1 MKHESLVNATDL
13 DLWAERNESKA
24 LLAKLIRWL
33 LQASG
38 VKFKMIDFQ
47 SEEGIFS
54 GGWDGFL
61 DSPEGGTYFLRGL
74 SGWEVSAQDGVTAK
88 ANKAYTTRTKN
99 TKATDRRKTA
109 FIFVT
114 LRRWPGK
121 SKWVTARNAER
132 SWRKVVALDATDLE
146 AWLETEPS
154 VHQLLSERLGK
165 WPEDVS
171 SLDQTWRAW
180 ADVTKP
186 VLSARLIQAG
196 RKPQV
201 ESVAKRLDGS
211 PHAISIK
218 ADTRDEAVAFFIS
231 VVNTLPDGGG
241 ERIASRALVVRSREA
256 WEKLERSTTPL
267 VLVALFND
275 RGGVGL
281 ATSKGHT
288 VVVPMDRTDGPDQ
301 GSIVLA
307 SLDRGEAQQ
316 ALLEMGCKAVHVRE
330 LARTA
335 RRSMMSLRR
344 RLATDQALQ
353 NPEWSKS
360 GSAPDLIPA
369 LLLGT
374 WQDSSEG
381 DQRAYARLAGVD
393 YAEAQHRLM
402 QWAQKPDPPI
412 KLVGGIWFVVS
423 PDDLWTLLSRHLTSA
438 VIGNF
443 ENVAKDILCEAHP
456 MYDLPAGERWFP
468 HMRGKAPS
476 YSNTLRHGVAENLAF
491 MGAHGS
497 SLPVVGGRTLSNLVE
512 GIVWRVLEGASADWR
527 IWATLGQSLC
537 ALAEAAPEQFL
548 KGVGACL
555 KKTPSVF
562 AALFQSD
569 EDPMFSVPK
578 HTGLISALET
588 LAWHPD
594 HLAQVASTM
603 ADMVELDPITKQTP
617 RPLASLC
624 AILHP
629 VLKNTEASADDRTTV
644 LGALRSRKHR
654 QAYPLLMAILPN
666 DDFQHFNFTHEPRW
680 RDWPHD
686 RPDRFNNADGRE
698 SFKKIWDWILA
709 DTASEPDRCVLLA
722 KSLRN
727 VGRDQ
732 FFAGL
737 EVLRLADRS
746 QWSDDQKRLLWDELR
761 DLHIQHE
768 NHREQVWAMPADM
781 LNALAELVKQV
792 EPSETLSKVRWVF
805 DGAHQFPGES
815 VEEYER
821 VHAEVT
827 SSAAQHILAR
837 TGVEGV
843 KLLAQQVDD
852 PWQLGNSVGTVIDDG
867 TSETELLV
875 WAAPAS
881 DEKTKRFGMSL
892 ISALFVRKGWD
903 WAEMIFTTD
912 FWGRWNSSERAVFLS
927 SLSFTKRTWES
938 AERSGRDVEA
948 AYWKAVH
955 PWGKPDEESM
965 LYAAAKFMEHG
976 KPLRALDNIFRHGK
990 GENCT
995 ASSAV
1000 IADVLAA
1007 CVKTYS
1013 EERRG
1018 GHSDYLIT
1026 QAHKVLTQRMDVDP
1040 QRIALIEWTFFSL
1053 LERQKLVLYE
1063 EMAKDPAPFAEILVF
1078 MFKPV
1083 SEPDRRPTE
1092 QEAGLARRAY
1102 EVLKGWK
1109 GMPAMRPDGTIDGEE
1124 LKKWYRDA
1132 KVAVEAKD
1140 RLWSD
1145 YLFGEKLRYAPKEAD
1160 GTWPCLAVRELI
1172 EDLKSDALEQG
1183 VGIEVM
1189 NSRGVR
1195 AVDMGEGD
1203 RASSAYYAR
1212 LAEEAALTYPRT
1224 AAMLRSIARSLEHD
1238 AQWEVERH
1246 ETAQDLDFHV

>member
-1 MKHESLVNATDL
+1 MKHEALVNATDL
-13 DLWAERNESKA
+13 DLWAQKNESKA

-38 VKFKMIDFQ
+38 VKFKLIDFQ

-88 ANKAYTTRTKN
+88 ANKVYLPRTKN
-99 TKATDRRKTA
+99 TKAADRRKTA
-109 FIFVT
+109 FVFVT

-121 SKWVTARNAER
+121 SKWVMARNAER

-154 VHQLLSERLGK
+154 VHQLLSEHLGK

-186 VLSARLIQAG
+186 ALSPRLIQSG
-196 RKPQV
+196 RKQQSHGLADRLHGAPQV
-201 ESVAKRLDGS
+201 IA
-211 PHAISIK
+211 IK
-218 ADTRDEAVAFFIS
+218 ADTRDEAVAFFAS
-231 VVNTLPDGGG
+231 VVNTLPKGDS
-241 ERIASRALVVRSREA
+241 ERIASRTLVVRSRSA

-281 ATSKGHT
+281 ARSKGHT
-288 VVVPMDRTDGPDQ
+288 VVVPMDRTDGPDK

-316 ALLEMGCKAVHVRE
+316 ALLEMGCKASHVRE
-330 LARTA
+330 WARTA

-344 RLATDQALQ
+344 RLAVDQTLQ
-353 NPEWSKS
+353 SPEWSTS

-374 WQDSSEG
+374 WQDNSEG
-381 DQRAYARLAGVD
+381 DQRAIARLAGVE
-393 YAEAQHRLM
+393 YAEAQRRLM
-402 QWAQKPDPPI
+402 SWAQKPDPPI

-423 PDDLWTLLSRHLTSA
+423 PDDLWTQLARHLTSA
-438 VIGNF
+438 DMENF
-443 ENVAKDILCEAHP
+443 ERMAKDILCEAHP

-468 HMRGKAPS
+468 HMRGKAPV

-491 MGAHGS
+491 MGTHGAS
-497 SLPVVGGRTLSNLVE
+497 NPVAGGRTMSSIVQ
-512 GIVWRVLEGASADWR
+512 GIIWRVIEGSEGDWR
-527 IWATLGQSLC
+527 IWATLGQCLT

-548 KGVGACL
+548 KGVQACL
-555 KKTPSVF
+555 KKTPSIF
-562 AALFQSD
+562 AALFHSD
-569 EDPMFSVPK
+569 EDPMFSVSK
-578 HTGLISALET
+578 HRGLLSALET
-588 LAWHPD
+588 LAWHPE
-594 HLAQVASTM
+594 HLGAVVSIM
-603 ADMVELDPITKQTP
+603 ADMVELDPITSQPP
-617 RPLASLC
+617 RPLASLSS
-624 AILHP
+624 ILHP
-629 VLKNTEASADDRTTV
+629 VLKNTEASADDRSKV
-644 LGALRSRKHR
+644 LGALRARRHK
-654 QAYPLLMAILPN
+654 QAYPLLMMILPN
-666 DDFQHFNFTHEPRW
+666 DNFQHFNFTHVPRW

-686 RPDRFNNADGRE
+686 RPDRFNNAEGRE
-698 SFKKIWDWILA
+698 PFKRIWEWILA
-709 DTASEPDRCVLLA
+709 DTASDPDRCLLLS

-732 FFAGL
+732 FLAGL
-737 EVLRLADRS
+737 AVLKKADKS
-746 QWSDDQKRLLWDELR
+746 QWTDDQKRLLWDELR
-761 DLHIQHE
+761 DLHTQHE

-781 LNALAELVKQV
+781 LNALDELVKNV
-792 EPSETLSKVRWVF
+792 EPNEALSKVRWVF

-821 VHAEVT
+821 VHADVT
-827 SSAAQHILAR
+827 RTAAKYILANG
-837 TGVEGV
+837 GVDGV
-843 KLLAQQVDD
+843 KTLAQQVDD
-852 PWQLGNSVGTVIDDG
+852 PWQLGNAIGTVIDED
-867 TSETELLV
+867 SLETELIV
-875 WAAPAS
+875 WAVPALV
-881 DEKTKRFGMSL
+881 EKTKRFGMSL
-892 ISALFVRKGWD
+892 ISALFVKKGWD
-903 WAEMIFTTD
+903 WAERVFITD
-912 FWGRWNSSERAVFLS
+912 FWERWNASERAVFLS
-927 SLSFTKRTWES
+927 SLPFTKRTWDS
-938 AERSGRDVEA
+938 AERFGRDVEA

-955 PWGKPDEESM
+955 PWGKQDEENM

-990 GENCT
+990 GESCT
-995 ASSAV
+995 ASSAL

-1013 EERRG
+1013 EERGG

-1026 QAHKVLTQRMDVDP
+1026 QAHKVLTQRMDIDP
-1040 QRIALIEWTFFSL
+1040 QRIALIEWAFFSL
-1053 LERQKLVLYE
+1053 LERQKLVLYA
-1063 EMAKDPAPFAEILVF
+1063 EMANDPAPFAEILVF

-1083 SEPDRRPTE
+1083 NEPDRQPTE

-1109 GMPAMRPDGTIDGEE
+1109 GMPAMMSDGTIDGDA
-1124 LKKWYRDA
+1124 LKTWYRDA
-1132 KVAVEAKD
+1132 KAAVEAKG
-1140 RLWSD
+1140 RQWND
-1145 YLFGEKLRYAPKEAD
+1145 YHFGEKLRYAPKEAD

-1172 EDLKSDALEQG
+1172 EDLKSDALERG
-1183 VGIEVM
+1183 IDIEVM

-1195 AVDMGEGD
+1195 AVDLGEGD
-1203 RASSAYYAR
+1203 RASAAYYAK
-1212 LAEEAALTYPRT
+1212 LAEETGFTYPRT

-1246 ETAQDLDFHV
+1246 ETAQDLDFHA